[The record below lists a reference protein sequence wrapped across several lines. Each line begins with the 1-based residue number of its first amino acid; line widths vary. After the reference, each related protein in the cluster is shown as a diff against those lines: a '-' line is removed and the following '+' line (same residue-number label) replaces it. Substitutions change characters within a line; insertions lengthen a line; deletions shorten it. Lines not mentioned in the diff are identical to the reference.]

1 MMPAPRPVN
10 ALDRDRVLREV
21 LEVIAEMMGRA
32 ADELKPSDTLRDD
45 LGCDSLDLVEISM
58 RLEEQFDIE
67 VPDEFGEEFNT
78 IAQVADGVSRL
89 LRHPPR
95 D

>member
-78 IAQVADGVSRL
+78 IDQVADGVTRL
-89 LRHPPR
+89 LQHPPR